1 MPHQNQTANNSRLP
15 LQLDHRRLIAVTG
28 ADATDFLQNVMTG
41 DIRHVRDGK
50 MIYALLLTPQG
61 QILHDFFVSY
71 LPDSDEYLVDIDG
84 ERLDD
89 FLARLKI
96 FKLRAKVDIRPIPSE
111 ELSVF
116 VHASEGA
123 SDPRHPSL
131 GRRLYRRGLIE
142 DLNGDADD
150 YLDICMRMGIPDTAA
165 FHVQKDFV
173 ADMNLDQLGAIA
185 WDKGCYIGQEVTARM
200 HYKGLAKKRLL
211 IIEGKHIATGDM
223 IFSGERVVGDIR
235 QINPRNPAQALAIVR
250 LDSVQNLQSAGGYA
264 LAAHTPEYL
273 GIADS

>member
-1 MPHQNQTANNSRLP
+1 MPNQNQTVNRLP
-15 LQLDHRRLIAVTG
+15 LQLDHRRLIAITG
-28 ADATDFLQNVMTG
+28 ADAADFLQNVMTG
-41 DIRHVRDGK
+41 DIRQVAENK

-61 QILHDFFVSY
+61 QILHDFFVSP
-71 LPDSDEYLVDIDG
+71 LPDAAGYYVDIDG
-84 ERLDD
+84 RRMDD

-96 FKLRAKVDIRPIPSE
+96 FKLRAKVDITPILAE

-116 VHASEGA
+116 IHETDGFA
-123 SDPRHPSL
+123 DPRHASL
-131 GRRLYRRGLIE
+131 GMRLYRAAID

-150 YLDICMRMGIPDTAA
+150 YMDMCTRAGIPDTLAL
-165 FHVQKDFV
+165 HVQKDFV
-173 ADMNLDQLGAIA
+173 ADMNLDKLGAIA

-250 LDSVQNLQSAGGYA
+250 LDSIQNLQSAGGYT
-264 LAAHTPEYL
+264 LTAHTPEYL
-273 GIADS
+273 GIARD

>member
-1 MPHQNQTANNSRLP
+1 MPNQNQPVNRLP
-15 LQLDHRRLIAVTG
+15 LQLDHRRLIAITG

-41 DIRHVRDGK
+41 DIRQVAENK

-61 QILHDFFVSY
+61 QILHDFFVSRM
-71 LPDSDEYLVDIDG
+71 PDMDGYYVDIDG
-84 ERLDD
+84 KRLDD

-96 FKLRAKVDIRPIPSE
+96 FKLRAKVDITPIPAE

-116 VHASEGA
+116 IHASEGFA
-123 SDPRHPSL
+123 DPRHPAL
-131 GRRLYRRGLIE
+131 GMRLYRTAVDE
-142 DLNGDADD
+142 LNGDADD
-150 YLDICMRMGIPDTAA
+150 YMDICTRAGIPDTLAL
-165 FHVQKDFV
+165 HVQKDFV
-173 ADMNLDQLGAIA
+173 ADMNLDKLNAIA
-185 WDKGCYIGQEVTARM
+185 WNKGCYIGQEVTARM

-250 LDSVQNLQSAGGYA
+250 LDSIQNLQSAGGYT
-264 LAAHTPEYL
+264 LVAHTPEYL
-273 GIADS
+273 GIAGD